1 MKKIDLGQL
10 LSILANVGVLMGIIF
25 LAIEIRDSNVQAR
38 VVNQIAFVG
47 QSTDWLLNVAN
58 DPDSSRVYVRG
69 MSSYADLSDEDK
81 VRFDFIMRAI
91 LGRYSASLAASSAG
105 LGVEMG
111 ANSFE
116 ARNIGIFFEQ
126 EGFRQWWAA
135 MDRRS
140 LPVPLVGLIEQVEAS
155 ARERL

>member
-1 MKKIDLGQL
+1 VKKIDLGQL
-10 LSILANVGVLMGIIF
+10 LSILANVGVLIGIIF

-38 VVNQIAFVG
+38 FVNQIAFVG

-58 DPDSSRVYVRG
+58 DPDLSRVYVRG

-81 VRFDFIMRAI
+81 VRFDFILRAI
-91 LGRYSASLAASSAG
+91 LGRYSASTAANSAG
-105 LGVEMG
+105 LGVVG
-111 ANSFE
+111 NNFE
-116 ARNIGIFFEQ
+116 ARNVSIFFEQ

-140 LPVPLVGLIEQVEAS
+140 LPIPLVRLVEQVEAT

>member
-1 MKKIDLGQL
+1 MKKIDFGQL
-10 LSILANVGVLMGIIF
+10 LSILANVGVLIGIIF
-25 LAIEIRDSNVQAR
+25 LAIEMRDSNVQAR

-47 QSTDWLLNVAN
+47 QSTDWLLTVAS
-58 DPDSSRVYVRG
+58 DPDSSKVYVRG
-69 MSSYADLSDEDK
+69 MSSYAELSDDDK

-91 LGRYSASLAASSAG
+91 LGRYSASTAANSAG
-105 LGVEMG
+105 LGVG

-116 ARNIGIFFEQ
+116 TRNIGIFFEQ

-140 LPVPLVGLIEQVEAS
+140 LPVPLVRLLEQVEAS

>member
-1 MKKIDLGQL
+1 MKKIDLGQS
-10 LSILANVGVLMGIIF
+10 LSILANVGVLIGIVF
-25 LAIEIRDSNVQAR
+25 LAIEVRDSNVQAR
-38 VVNQIAFVG
+38 VVNTIAFVG

-69 MSSYADLSDEDK
+69 MSNYAELSDEDK

-91 LGRYSASLAASSAG
+91 LGRYSASTAASSAD
-105 LGVEMG
+105 LGVG
-111 ANSFE
+111 GYGFE
-116 ARNIGIFFEQ
+116 AQNIRIFFEQ

-140 LPVPLVGLIEQVEAS
+140 LPLHMVRLVEQIEAS
-155 ARERL
+155 ASERL